1 MCYEFRYEKG
11 MELKQIASFIHHAE
25 KLQFHKYITI

>member
-1 MCYEFRYEKG
+1 

-25 KLQFHKYITI
+25 MLQFHKYITI